1 MNRFIVQVLVLAI
14 IVVMS
19 SCAPNDLS
27 IRLAY
32 SRLDNVLYERLSS
45 YADFDE
51 DQLAWIEAESREYQL
66 WHRQTELPEYAD
78 FFARVA
84 TMVESG
90 ELLTTNDV
98 DVLLVELESFSSRG
112 YRHSPFANS
121 TAFLKQISDQQ
132 VLDIARYFENKN
144 TEWLQH
150 LQKHDNALGN
160 DERIDRL
167 QSTLDRIDL
176 SLNLEQRQIL
186 DSGFDQY
193 IGRRED
199 RITAW
204 KNWQRQFLAILEDR
218 SSENFSVLMPAH
230 LDAYRRQMKVQYP
243 ERSEKNR
250 QIAVQTV
257 TDLLNSLDKT
267 QRFRLITTL
276 RTSEEVLAS
285 MAVSKQTTLL

>member
-14 IVVMS
+14 VVVMA